1 MTGVCKK
8 YRYEHAYIS
17 KRSLRAAV
25 CLKGSVMEKKKV
37 RIVLDAMGGDFA
49 PHCAVEGAV
58 LACRD
63 YPVEITLVGNREAI
77 MPHLRRLN
85 ATSGVPIILHHTTQ
99 VIDMGDNPLE
109 VVRKKKNSS
118 IRAGLELVLANK
130 GDAFVS
136 AGNSGAVASGSI
148 FVLKRISG
156 IDRPAIAAVLPTL
169 AGQVVVADTGANS
182 VVKPFHLVQFAIMA
196 SAYSTLYLNCK
207 KPRVGLLSNGSEDSK
222 GTDIIREAHK
232 LLKNSSL
239 NYVGYIEGRDVF
251 RSAADVVVCDGFTG
265 NIVLKVAEG
274 VAESVATGLKQEAKK
289 DILSMIGALLS
300 KKSFLRV
307 RQRFDY
313 EEYGG
318 APLLG
323 VNAPVILA
331 HGRSNSHAI
340 KNAVKAAMDYTLSNV
355 VSHIQHDLEINRD
368 LQSIGKKP
376 SFIKRMLQIARD

>member
-1 MTGVCKK
+1 MRV
-8 YRYEHAYIS
+8 
-17 KRSLRAAV
+17 
-25 CLKGSVMEKKKV
+25 
-37 RIVLDAMGGDFA
+37 
-49 PHCAVEGAV
+49 
-58 LACRD
+58 
-63 YPVEITLVGNREAI
+63 
-77 MPHLRRLN
+77 
-85 ATSGVPIILHHTTQ
+85 
-99 VIDMGDNPLE
+99 
-109 VVRKKKNSS
+109 
-118 IRAGLELVLANK
+118 GLELVGENK

-182 VVKPFHLVQFAIMA
+182 VVKPFHLVQFGIMA
-196 SAYSTLYLNCK
+196 SVYSSQYLNCN

-222 GTDIIREAHK
+222 GTDIIREAHR

-239 NYVGYIEGRDVF
+239 NYIGYVEGRDVF
-251 RSAADVVVCDGFTG
+251 RNAADVVVCDGFTG
-265 NIVLKVAEG
+265 NILLKVAEG
-274 VAESVATGLKQEAKK
+274 VAESVADALKQEAKK

-300 KKSFLRV
+300 KKAFLRL

-313 EEYGG
+313 AEYGG

-331 HGRSNSHAI
+331 HGRSHSHAI
-340 KNAVKAAMDYTLSNV
+340 KNAVKAGMDYAMSNV

-376 SFIKRMLQIARD
+376 SFIERMLHIARD

>member
-1 MTGVCKK
+1 MRVPANGLQ
-8 YRYEHAYIS
+8 HAT
-17 KRSLRAAV
+17 V
-25 CLKGSVMEKKKV
+25 CLQGSFMENKKV

-49 PHCAVEGAV
+49 PHAAVEGAV
-58 LACRD
+58 LACRE
-63 YPVEITLVGNREAI
+63 YPVEVTLVGNREAI
-77 MPHLRRLN
+77 IPHLRRLN
-85 ATSGVPIILHHTTQ
+85 AASGFPILLHHATQ
-99 VIDMGDNPLE
+99 VIDMGDNPLDI
-109 VVRKKKNSS
+109 VRKKKDSS
-118 IRAGLELVLANK
+118 IRVGLELVGENK

-182 VVKPFHLVQFAIMA
+182 VVKPFHLVQFGIMA
-196 SAYSTLYLNCK
+196 SVYSSQYLNCN

-222 GTDIIREAHK
+222 GTDIIREAHR

-239 NYVGYIEGRDVF
+239 NYIGYVEGRDVF
-251 RSAADVVVCDGFTG
+251 RGASDVVVCDGFTG
-265 NIVLKVAEG
+265 NILLKVAVG
-274 VAESVATGLKQEAKK
+274 VAESVADALKQEAKK

-300 KKSFLRV
+300 KKAFLRL

-313 EEYGG
+313 AEYGG

-331 HGRSNSHAI
+331 HGRSHSHAI
-340 KNAVKAAMDYTLSNV
+340 KNAVKAGMDYAMSNV

-376 SFIKRMLQIARD
+376 SFIERMLHIARD

>member
-1 MTGVCKK
+1 MQVPANGLQ
-8 YRYEHAYIS
+8 HAT
-17 KRSLRAAV
+17 V
-25 CLKGSVMEKKKV
+25 CLQGSVMENKKV

-49 PHCAVEGAV
+49 PHAAVEGAV
-58 LACRD
+58 LACRE
-63 YPVEITLVGNREAI
+63 YPVEVTLVGNREAI
-77 MPHLRRLN
+77 IPHLRRLN
-85 ATSGVPIILHHTTQ
+85 AASGFPILMHHATQ
-99 VIDMGDNPLE
+99 VIDMGDNPLD
-109 VVRKKKNSS
+109 VVRKKRDSS
-118 IRAGLELVLANK
+118 IRVGLELVRENK

-182 VVKPFHLVQFAIMA
+182 VVKPFHLVQFGIMA
-196 SAYSTLYLNCK
+196 SVYSSQYLNCK

-222 GTDIIREAHK
+222 GTDIIREAHR

-239 NYVGYIEGRDVF
+239 NYIGYVEGRDVF

-265 NIVLKVAEG
+265 NILLKVAEG
-274 VAESVATGLKQEAKK
+274 VAESVADALKQEAKK

-300 KKSFLRV
+300 KKAFLRL

-313 EEYGG
+313 AEYGG

-331 HGRSNSHAI
+331 HGRSHSHAI
-340 KNAVKAAMDYTLSNV
+340 KNAVKAGMDYAMSNV

-376 SFIKRMLQIARD
+376 SFIERMLHIARD